1 VNSLLTLVGKHLR
14 QRIVKHLLTGGFMMK
29 VKISVSK
36 LDTAVVPKKVSL
48 PKRNVMRVSVGEFL
62 FRFTLFWNR

>member
-1 VNSLLTLVGKHLR
+1 
-14 QRIVKHLLTGGFMMK
+14 MMK

-48 PKRNVMRVSVGEFL
+48 PKRNAMLVCVGEFL
-62 FRFTLFWNR
+62 IRFTLFWNR